1 MTAEQEIR
9 NLLTT
14 YEGALNASDAGL
26 AASLYTTDGV
36 FMPHQFPSSAG
47 PNIEGAYKQTFEAI
61 GLNIAF
67 SVDEITVEGDFAYAL
82 TRSEGTQTILATDET
97 QRHPNGS
104 ASSERSSPVN
114 TPEQRAQGGL
124 ASGCGSS
131 GGTGLRGS

>member
-9 NLLTT
+9 SLLST

-26 AASLYTTDGV
+26 AASLYTADGV

-82 TRSEGTQTILATDET
+82 TRSEGTQTILATNET
-97 QRHPNGS
+97 HPEANRELFTFAKEEGRWKIARYIFNKMS
-104 ASSERSSPVN
+104 
-114 TPEQRAQGGL
+114 
-124 ASGCGSS
+124 
-131 GGTGLRGS
+131 